1 MKKKRF
7 LMISGA
13 MALYLAGA
21 SVSSAAD
28 LDENMQVLAK
38 SIRVLQ
44 SSIDKKELMGALEI
58 MSEAVDDSMK
68 SIPEKISHDDQQG
81 IEDYKNELRKLKNE
95 ITLAKEKVVS
105 GQLSDIHESVS
116 RMHDI
121 RVEGHNKFR

>member
-1 MKKKRF
+1 
-7 LMISGA
+7 

-58 MSEAVDDSMK
+58 MSEAVDDPMK

>member
-1 MKKKRF
+1 
-7 LMISGA
+7 MISGA